1 MSPIDGHFEGPWW
14 YTTKTHTWHY
24 YTMKFFICSILSWLT
39 SSNKLSGRRKNHL
52 VKENLFLSQ
61 NNVWKK
67 LSIFSRSPIFWKDT
81 MSHCLKRFVYECNRY
96 KFYGCYEN
104 NINFL
109 IMIFSEREIVIF
121 VCFDGFKS
129 FKSDKRNPSIFL
141 LKKKRIKSNLK
152 KRMKNLKHCMG
163 IILICWI
170 GIHLSHTKNDWQVD
184 RYMYTPYWASNW
196 PPTGVRYWL
205 SDGGPYRG

>member
-1 MSPIDGHFEGPWW
+1 MFSDILKSGIDHLCFWLLRSILSFYVANRWAFWGSLIIYNED
-14 YTTKTHTWHY
+14 THLALY

-109 IMIFSEREIVIF
+109 IMILSEREIVIF

-141 LKKKRIKSNLK
+141 L
-152 KRMKNLKHCMG
+152 
-163 IILICWI
+163 
-170 GIHLSHTKNDWQVD
+170 
-184 RYMYTPYWASNW
+184 
-196 PPTGVRYWL
+196 
-205 SDGGPYRG
+205 